1 MMRRRDFI
9 TLLGGAAAAAWP
21 LAARAQ
27 QQAMPVVGY
36 FNSGSPAALSES
48 LAALRHSLREAGF
61 VDGRNVRIEAR
72 WAEGRY
78 ERLTGIAAEL
88 VAQNVAILVATGGE
102 PAALAA
108 KAATTTIPVVFL
120 VGADP
125 VQSGLVQ
132 SLARPGG
139 NLTGMSLFTSVL
151 EEKRVGLLY
160 EMMPRARR
168 LALLVNPEFT
178 NAETQVADARAATG
192 RLGIELAVLSA
203 SNETQIDHA
212 FEALP
217 SQRPDALLVAADP
230 LFNSRRERIV
240 ALAARAKL
248 PAFYQWR
255 EFPQAGGLI
264 SYGTSLSDAYRQV
277 GVYVARVLRGAR
289 PADLPVLQ
297 PTEFELVINL
307 TTAKTLGLEIPP
319 MLLARADEVIE

>member
-21 LAARAQ
+21 VGARAQ

-178 NAETQVADARAATG
+178 NAETQGADARAATG
-192 RLGIELAVLSA
+192 RLGIELVVLSA

>member
-1 MMRRRDFI
+1 MRRRDFI

-21 LAARAQ
+21 VGARAQ

>member
-1 MMRRRDFI
+1 VKRREFI
-9 TLLGGAAAAAWP
+9 TGLGSAAAAWP

>member
-1 MMRRRDFI
+1 MKRRDFI
-9 TLLGGAAAAAWP
+9 ALLGGAAAAWP
-21 LAARAQ
+21 LAARSQ

-36 FNSGSPAALSES
+36 FNSGSPAALSEP
-48 LAALRHSLREAGF
+48 LAAFRHSLREAGF
-61 VDGRNVRIEAR
+61 VDGRNVRIETR

-78 ERLTGIAAEL
+78 ERLAGIAAEL
-88 VAQNVAILVATGGE
+88 VAQNVAVLVATGGE

-151 EEKRVGLLY
+151 EEKRVGLLH
-160 EMMPRARR
+160 EMMPPATR
-168 LALLVNPEFT
+168 LALLVNPKFT
-178 NAETQVADARAATG
+178 NAATQVADVRAATG

-212 FEALP
+212 FEAVAR
-217 SQRPDALLVAADP
+217 QRPDALLVAADP
-230 LFNSRRERIV
+230 LFNSRREQII
-240 ALAARAKL
+240 ALTARAKL

-277 GVYVARVLRGAR
+277 GVYVARVLTGAR

-297 PTEFELVINL
+297 PTKFELVINL
-307 TTAKTLGLEIPP
+307 TTAKALGLEIPP

>member
-1 MMRRRDFI
+1 MRRRDFI